1 MLADSW
7 ALNLVL
13 CAGPSSTFHHSH
25 LPLSIELSSFATN
38 LVINHDDS
46 IDTDVHA
53 IAMYTVVDGG
63 FVHDA
68 EPLLEFVVRLLGC
81 ANIWAYPKRSHT
93 TTILG
98 SCVAR
103 RGVG

>member
-1 MLADSW
+1 M
-7 ALNLVL
+7 
-13 CAGPSSTFHHSH
+13 
-25 LPLSIELSSFATN
+25 PLSIALSSFATN

-63 FVHDA
+63 FAHGA

-81 ANIWAYPKRSHT
+81 ANVGHIRSAHINIST
-93 TTILG
+93 
-98 SCVAR
+98 R
-103 RGVG
+103 